1 MFCPNCGE
9 KLDDETTFCSECGF
23 DIKNNKASTK
33 SSNESSG
40 NKNIVVGGLILAAIL
55 ILVAGIASLNS
66 SNLTL
71 NGVNFNI
78 PEGFEGNVDLRIENE
93 SLEGGGAFYAS
104 FYKDNNGN
112 MINLGVLSNVGYSS
126 IDESS
131 FDETHNAVKKNIG
144 GKEGLLGRDDFQ
156 QGDSPSQYGYS
167 FSYLDG
173 ENQVIIYASDEH
185 LIEEVIV

>member
-1 MFCPNCGE
+1 M
-9 KLDDETTFCSECGF
+9 D
-23 DIKNNKASTK
+23 
-33 SSNESSG
+33 
-40 NKNIVVGGLILAAIL
+40 
-55 ILVAGIASLNS
+55 
-66 SNLTL
+66 
-71 NGVNFNI
+71 
-78 PEGFEGNVDLRIENE
+78 
-93 SLEGGGAFYAS
+93 
-104 FYKDNNGN
+104 
-112 MINLGVLSNVGYSS
+112 YSS
-126 IDESS
+126 IDEFS